1 MIKTLFTAGLLMIAF
16 CVCSQ
21 THSSGHLTVVQDPR
35 LDTLLF
41 KYRILREQVMSNE
54 DNKGIPGYRIQI
66 FFDSGIH
73 SGERARKVKDDFEE
87 LFPDI
92 PGYVTWKAPN
102 FRVRVGDF
110 RSRLEA
116 DKALQEIIK
125 IYPNAWVIKDEINY
139 PTLF

>member
-1 MIKTLFTAGLLMIAF
+1 MF
-16 CVCSQ
+16 SQ
-21 THSSGHLTVVQDPR
+21 AENPGHMVVKQDPR
-35 LDTLLF
+35 LDTLLI
-41 KYRILREQVMSNE
+41 KYQALRHQVQEDE

-73 SGERARKVKDDFEE
+73 SGERARKEKEDFEE
-87 LFPDI
+87 LYPDI

-116 DKALQEIIK
+116 DKALKEISR

-139 PTLF
+139 PPLY